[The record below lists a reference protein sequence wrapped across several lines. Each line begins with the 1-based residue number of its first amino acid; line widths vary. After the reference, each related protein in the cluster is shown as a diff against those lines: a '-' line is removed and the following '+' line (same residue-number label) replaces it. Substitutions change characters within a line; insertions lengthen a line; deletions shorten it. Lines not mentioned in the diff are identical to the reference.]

1 MLETPSKALSEG
13 EQQQLR
19 ADLNAQDM
27 ESLSELAWFTLTIHG
42 GRAARVGGHGGGVLY
57 AVAQRDARGR
67 PVAQG

>member
-42 GRAARVGGHGGGVLY
+42 GRAATSAGTSYDAARAACWRV
-57 AVAQRDARGR
+57 ASA
-67 PVAQG
+67 